1 MNDHVNLDALWR
13 TCSAGKAG
21 AEPAPSTPRK
31 SPAEEGV
38 ITAEFAVALPAV
50 TVVLALCL
58 GAASTGVAQLKV
70 EESART
76 AARAAARGDSEAQIR
91 SAVNRIDPAQSV
103 QISVSPDS
111 AVDAGEGRARQV
123 YVRVSRPAPGVIGSA
138 TGWVLRADAHARI
151 EGGGGT
157 QENTDSEESADSEE
171 STGNDGE

>member
-1 MNDHVNLDALWR
+1 MNAHVNLGAWR
-13 TCSAGKAG
+13 CARPAGKTG
-21 AEPAPSTPRK
+21 AESVPATPHK

-76 AARAAARGDSEAQIR
+76 AARAAARGDSEVQIR
-91 SAVNRIDPAQSV
+91 SAVSRIDPAQSV
-103 QISVSPDS
+103 QISVSPDDV
-111 AVDAGEGRARQV
+111 AAAEVGRARQV
-123 YVRVSRPAPGVIGSA
+123 HVRVSRPAPGVIGSA

-151 EGGGGT
+151 EGGA
-157 QENTDSEESADSEE
+157 ENDAENGAGHESE
-171 STGNDGE
+171 

>member
-1 MNDHVNLDALWR
+1 MNAHVNLGALWR

-21 AEPAPSTPRK
+21 AKSALSTPHK

-91 SAVNRIDPAQSV
+91 SAVSRIDPAQSV
-103 QISVSPDS
+103 QISVSPDDV
-111 AVDAGEGRARQV
+111 AAAEAGDGRARQV
-123 YVRVSRPAPGVIGSA
+123 HVRVSRPAPGVIGSA
-138 TGWVLRADAHARI
+138 TGWVLRADAHARV
-151 EGGGGT
+151 EGGG
-157 QENTDSEESADSEE
+157 ENDAENGAVHENE
-171 STGNDGE
+171 

>member
-1 MNDHVNLDALWR
+1 MNAHVNLGALR
-13 TCSAGKAG
+13 CARLAGKVG

-31 SPAEEGV
+31 SPAEEGM

-91 SAVNRIDPAQSV
+91 SAVSRIDPAQSV

-111 AVDAGEGRARQV
+111 TVDAGEGHARQV
-123 YVRVSRPAPGVIGSA
+123 HVRVSRPAPGVIGSA
-138 TGWVLRADAHARI
+138 TGWVLRADAHARV
-151 EGGGGT
+151 EGDAGT
-157 QENTDSEESADSEE
+157 QAGADSEESAD
-171 STGNDGE
+171 NDGE

>member
-1 MNDHVNLDALWR
+1 MNAHVNLGALR
-13 TCSAGKAG
+13 CTCPAGKVG
-21 AEPAPSTPRK
+21 AEPAPSTPHK

-91 SAVNRIDPAQSV
+91 SAVSRIDPAQSV
-103 QISVSPDS
+103 QISVSPDA
-111 AVDAGEGRARQV
+111 AVTEAGRAREV
-123 YVRVSRPAPGVIGSA
+123 HVRVSRPAPGVIGSA
-138 TGWVLRADAHARI
+138 TGWVLRADAHARV
-151 EGGGGT
+151 EGGG
-157 QENTDSEESADSEE
+157 ENDAENGAGHESE
-171 STGNDGE
+171 

>member
-1 MNDHVNLDALWR
+1 MNAHVNLGAWR
-13 TCSAGKAG
+13 CARSAGKTGTESAL
-21 AEPAPSTPRK
+21 STPHK

-50 TVVLALCL
+50 MVVLALCL

-91 SAVNRIDPAQSV
+91 SAVSRIDPAQSV

-111 AVDAGEGRARQV
+111 AADAGEGRARQV
-123 YVRVSRPAPGVIGSA
+123 HVRVSRPAPGVIGSA

-151 EGGGGT
+151 EGDAGT
-157 QENTDSEESADSEE
+157 QAGADSEE

>member
-1 MNDHVNLDALWR
+1 MNAHVNLGAWR
-13 TCSAGKAG
+13 CARSAGKTG
-21 AEPAPSTPRK
+21 SEPAPSIPRK

-58 GAASTGVAQLKV
+58 GAASTGVVQLKV

-91 SAVNRIDPAQSV
+91 SAVSRIDPAQSV

-111 AVDAGEGRARQV
+111 AVDAGEGRAWQV
-123 YVRVSRPAPGVIGSA
+123 HVRVSRPAPGVIGSA
-138 TGWVLRADAHARI
+138 TGWVLRADAHARV
-151 EGGGGT
+151 ECSGGT
-157 QENTDSEESADSEE
+157 QESADSEE

>member
-1 MNDHVNLDALWR
+1 MNAHVSLGAWR
-13 TCSAGKAG
+13 CARPAGKTG
-21 AEPAPSTPRK
+21 AEPVPDAPHEDA
-31 SPAEEGV
+31 AEEGV

-91 SAVNRIDPAQSV
+91 SAVSRIDPAQSV

-123 YVRVSRPAPGVIGSA
+123 HVRVSRPAPGVIGSA
-138 TGWVLRADAHARI
+138 TGWVLRADAHARV
-151 EGGGGT
+151 EAGAGSQESTDT
-157 QENTDSEESADSEE
+157 QESTDSEESA
-171 STGNDGE
+171 GNEGE

>member
-1 MNDHVNLDALWR
+1 MNAHMNLGVCRCAR
-13 TCSAGKAG
+13 PAGKTG
-21 AEPAPSTPRK
+21 AEPVPATPHK
-31 SPAEEGV
+31 DAAEEGV

-91 SAVNRIDPAQSV
+91 SAVSRVDPAQSV
-103 QISVSPDS
+103 QISVSSDS

-123 YVRVSRPAPGVIGSA
+123 HVRVSRPAPGVVGSA
-138 TGWVLRADAHARI
+138 TGWVLRADAHARV
-151 EGGGGT
+151 ESSG
-157 QENTDSEESADSEE
+157 ENDAENGAGHENE
-171 STGNDGE
+171 

>member
-1 MNDHVNLDALWR
+1 MNAHVNLGTLWR
-13 TCSAGKAG
+13 TCSAGEAG
-21 AEPAPSTPRK
+21 AKPALSTPHK

-91 SAVNRIDPAQSV
+91 SAVSRIDPAQSV
-103 QISVSPDS
+103 QISVSPDDV
-111 AVDAGEGRARQV
+111 AAAEAGEGRARQV
-123 YVRVSRPAPGVIGSA
+123 HVRVSRPAPGVIGSA
-138 TGWVLRADAHARI
+138 TGWVLRADAHARV
-151 EGGGGT
+151 EGGGG
-157 QENTDSEESADSEE
+157 SEESA
-171 STGNDGE
+171 GNDGE

>member
-1 MNDHVNLDALWR
+1 MNAHVILGAWWR
-13 TCSAGKAG
+13 VR
-21 AEPAPSTPRK
+21 PADKTGTESVPSTPHEDA
-31 SPAEEGV
+31 AEEGV

-50 TVVLALCL
+50 TVFLALCL

-91 SAVNRIDPAQSV
+91 SAVSRIDPAQSV

-123 YVRVSRPAPGVIGSA
+123 HVRVSRPAPGVIGSA
-138 TGWVLRADAHARI
+138 TGWVLRADAHARV
-151 EGGGGT
+151 EGGAGSQEDTGT
-157 QENTDSEESADSEE
+157 QESADSEE
-171 STGNDGE
+171 STGNEGE

>member
-1 MNDHVNLDALWR
+1 MNAQVNLGALWR
-13 TCSAGKAG
+13 TRPAGKTS
-21 AEPAPSTPRK
+21 AEPAPSTPHK

-91 SAVNRIDPAQSV
+91 SAVSRIDPAQSV
-103 QISVSPDS
+103 QISVSPDGV
-111 AVDAGEGRARQV
+111 AADAGRAREV
-123 YVRVSRPAPGVIGSA
+123 DVRVSRPAPGVIGSA
-138 TGWVLRADAHARI
+138 TGWVLRADAHARV
-151 EGGGGT
+151 EGGG
-157 QENTDSEESADSEE
+157 ENDAENGAGHENE
-171 STGNDGE
+171 

>member
-1 MNDHVNLDALWR
+1 MNAHVNLGSLWH
-13 TCSAGKAG
+13 TCPAGKVG
-21 AEPAPSTPRK
+21 AEPAPSTPHK

-91 SAVNRIDPAQSV
+91 SAVSRIDPAQSV
-103 QISVSPDS
+103 QISVSPDDA
-111 AVDAGEGRARQV
+111 AVTEAGEGRARQV
-123 YVRVSRPAPGVIGSA
+123 HVRVSRPVPGVIGSA
-138 TGWVLRADAHARI
+138 TGWVLRADAHARV
-151 EGGGGT
+151 EGGG
-157 QENTDSEESADSEE
+157 ENDAENGAGHE
-171 STGNDGE
+171 GE

>member
-1 MNDHVNLDALWR
+1 MNAHVNLGALWR
-13 TCSAGKAG
+13 TRPAGKVG
-21 AEPAPSTPRK
+21 AELAPSTPRK

-91 SAVNRIDPAQSV
+91 SAVSRIDPAQSV
-103 QISVSPDS
+103 QISVSPD
-111 AVDAGEGRARQV
+111 AVVTEAGRAREMH
-123 YVRVSRPAPGVIGSA
+123 VRVSRPAPGVIGSA
-138 TGWVLRADAHARI
+138 TGWVLRADAHARV
-151 EGGGGT
+151 EGGG
-157 QENTDSEESADSEE
+157 ENDAENGAGHE
-171 STGNDGE
+171 GE

>member
-1 MNDHVNLDALWR
+1 MNTHVNLGALRR
-13 TCSAGKAG
+13 TCSTGKTG
-21 AEPAPSTPRK
+21 AEPALSTPHK

-91 SAVNRIDPAQSV
+91 SAVSRIDPAQSV
-103 QISVSPDS
+103 QISVSPDDA
-111 AVDAGEGRARQV
+111 AVTEAGEGYARQV
-123 YVRVSRPAPGVIGSA
+123 HVRVSRRAPGVIGSA
-138 TGWVLRADAHARI
+138 TGWVLRADAHARV
-151 EGGGGT
+151 EGNGGT
-157 QENTDSEESADSEE
+157 QESSDSEE

>member
-1 MNDHVNLDALWR
+1 MNAHVNLGAWWR
-13 TCSAGKAG
+13 ARFAEKIG
-21 AEPAPSTPRK
+21 AEPAPSTPHDNK
-31 SPAEEGV
+31 AEDGV

-58 GAASTGVAQLKV
+58 GAASTGVEQLKV

-91 SAVNRIDPAQSV
+91 SAVSRIDPAQSV

-123 YVRVSRPAPGVIGSA
+123 HVRVSRPAPGVIGSA
-138 TGWVLRADAHARI
+138 TGWVLRADAHARV
-151 EGGGGT
+151 EAGGGT
-157 QENTDSEESADSEE
+157 QESADSEE

>member
-1 MNDHVNLDALWR
+1 MNAHVNLGAWWR
-13 TCSAGKAG
+13 VR
-21 AEPAPSTPRK
+21 PADKTGTESVPSTPHEDA
-31 SPAEEGV
+31 AEEGV

-50 TVVLALCL
+50 TVFLALCL

-91 SAVNRIDPAQSV
+91 SAVSRIDPAQSV

-123 YVRVSRPAPGVIGSA
+123 HVRVSRPAPGVIGSA
-138 TGWVLRADAHARI
+138 TGWVLRADAHARV
-151 EGGGGT
+151 EGGAGSQEDTGT
-157 QENTDSEESADSEE
+157 QESADSEE
-171 STGNDGE
+171 STGSDGE

>member
-1 MNDHVNLDALWR
+1 MNAHMNLGALRR
-13 TCSAGKAG
+13 THPAEKVG
-21 AEPAPSTPRK
+21 AEPAPSTPHK

-91 SAVNRIDPAQSV
+91 SAVSRIDPAQSV
-103 QISVSPDS
+103 QISVSPDDV
-111 AVDAGEGRARQV
+111 AVTEEGRTRQV
-123 YVRVSRPAPGVIGSA
+123 HVRVSRPAPGVIGSA
-138 TGWVLRADAHARI
+138 TGWVLRADAHARV
-151 EGGGGT
+151 EGGG
-157 QENTDSEESADSEE
+157 ENGAGHE
-171 STGNDGE
+171 GE

>member
-1 MNDHVNLDALWR
+1 MNARMNLGALR
-13 TCSAGKAG
+13 RARPAEKAG
-21 AEPAPSTPRK
+21 EEPALSTPHK
-31 SPAEEGV
+31 SSAEEGV

-91 SAVNRIDPAQSV
+91 SAVSRIDPAQSV

-123 YVRVSRPAPGVIGSA
+123 HVRVSRPAPGVIGST
-138 TGWVLRADAHARI
+138 TGWVLRADAHARV
-151 EGGGGT
+151 EGGAGSQEGT
-157 QENTDSEESADSEE
+157 GAQESADSEE
-171 STGNDGE
+171 SIGNDGE

>member
-1 MNDHVNLDALWR
+1 MNAHVNLGVCRCARLADK
-13 TCSAGKAG
+13 TES
-21 AEPAPSTPRK
+21 EPAPSTPRK

-103 QISVSPDS
+103 QISVSPDG
-111 AVDAGEGRARQV
+111 AVEAGEGRTRQV
-123 YVRVSRPAPGVIGSA
+123 HVRVSRPAPGVIGSA
-138 TGWVLRADAHARI
+138 TGWVLRADAHARV
-151 EGGGGT
+151 EGGAGT
-157 QENTDSEESADSEE
+157 QESADSEE

>member
-1 MNDHVNLDALWR
+1 MNAHVNIGALWR
-13 TCSAGKAG
+13 TCSAEKAG
-21 AEPAPSTPRK
+21 VEPAPSTPHK

-91 SAVNRIDPAQSV
+91 SAVSRIDPAQSV
-103 QISVSPDS
+103 QISVSPDDV
-111 AVDAGEGRARQV
+111 AAAEEGRARQV
-123 YVRVSRPAPGVIGSA
+123 HVRVSRPAPGVIGSA
-138 TGWVLRADAHARI
+138 TGWVLRADAHARV
-151 EGGGGT
+151 EGG
-157 QENTDSEESADSEE
+157 SEESA
-171 STGNDGE
+171 GNDGE

>member
-1 MNDHVNLDALWR
+1 MNAHVNLGAWWR
-13 TCSAGKAG
+13 TRSPGKTG
-21 AEPAPSTPRK
+21 ADSAPSTPHK

-91 SAVNRIDPAQSV
+91 SAVSRIDPAQSV
-103 QISVSPDS
+103 QISVSPDG
-111 AVDAGEGRARQV
+111 AVDVGEGRARQV
-123 YVRVSRPAPGVIGSA
+123 QVRVSRSAPGVIGSA
-138 TGWVLRADAHARI
+138 TGWVLWADAHARV

-157 QENTDSEESADSEE
+157 QESADSEE

>member
-1 MNDHVNLDALWR
+1 MNAHVNLGALR
-13 TCSAGKAG
+13 CARLAGKVG
-21 AEPAPSTPRK
+21 AEPAPSTPHK

-91 SAVNRIDPAQSV
+91 SAVSRIDPVQSV
-103 QISVSPDS
+103 QISVSPDDA
-111 AVDAGEGRARQV
+111 AVTEAGRAREV
-123 YVRVSRPAPGVIGSA
+123 HVRVSRLAPGVIGSA
-138 TGWVLRADAHARI
+138 TGWVLRADAHARV
-151 EGGGGT
+151 EGNGGT
-157 QENTDSEESADSEE
+157 QESSDSEE
-171 STGNDGE
+171 STGNEGE

>member
-1 MNDHVNLDALWR
+1 MNAHVNLGTLRR
-13 TCSAGKAG
+13 TCSAGEVG
-21 AEPAPSTPRK
+21 AEPASSTPHK

-91 SAVNRIDPAQSV
+91 SAVSRIDPAQSV
-103 QISVSPDS
+103 QISVSPDDA
-111 AVDAGEGRARQV
+111 AVTEEGRARQV
-123 YVRVSRPAPGVIGSA
+123 HVRVSRPAPGAIGSA
-138 TGWVLRADAHARI
+138 TGWVLRADAHARV
-151 EGGGGT
+151 ESGT
-157 QENTDSEESADSEE
+157 DSEE
-171 STGNDGE
+171 STGEESLGNDGE

>member
-1 MNDHVNLDALWR
+1 MNAHVYLGAWR
-13 TCSAGKAG
+13 CARPAGKTG
-21 AEPAPSTPRK
+21 TEPAPSTPYK

-38 ITAEFAVALPAV
+38 ITAEFAVALPTV

-76 AARAAARGDSEAQIR
+76 AARAAARGDSETQIR
-91 SAVNRIDPAQSV
+91 SAVSRIDPAQSV

-123 YVRVSRPAPGVIGSA
+123 HVRVSRPAPGVIGSA
-138 TGWVLRADAHARI
+138 TGWVLRADAHARV

-157 QENTDSEESADSEE
+157 QESADSEE

>member
-1 MNDHVNLDALWR
+1 MNAHVNLGAWWR
-13 TCSAGKAG
+13 VR
-21 AEPAPSTPRK
+21 PADKTGTESVPSTPHEDA
-31 SPAEEGV
+31 AEEGV

-50 TVVLALCL
+50 TVFLALCL

-91 SAVNRIDPAQSV
+91 SAVSRIDPAQSV

-123 YVRVSRPAPGVIGSA
+123 HVRVSRPAPGVIGSA
-138 TGWVLRADAHARI
+138 TGWVLRADAHARV
-151 EGGGGT
+151 EGNGGT
-157 QENTDSEESADSEE
+157 QESSDSEESAGS
-171 STGNDGE
+171 DGE

>member
-1 MNDHVNLDALWR
+1 MNAHVNLGALR
-13 TCSAGKAG
+13 CTRLAGKVG
-21 AEPAPSTPRK
+21 AEPAPSTPHK

-76 AARAAARGDSEAQIR
+76 AARAAARGDSEVQIR
-91 SAVNRIDPAQSV
+91 SAVSRIDPAQSV
-103 QISVSPDS
+103 QISVSSDS

-123 YVRVSRPAPGVIGSA
+123 HVRVSRPAPGVVGSA
-138 TGWVLRADAHARI
+138 TGWVLRADAHARV
-151 EGGGGT
+151 ESSG
-157 QENTDSEESADSEE
+157 ENDAENGAGHENE
-171 STGNDGE
+171 

>member
-1 MNDHVNLDALWR
+1 MNAHVILGVWARALP
-13 TCSAGKAG
+13 AGKVG
-21 AEPAPSTPRK
+21 AEPAPSTPHK

-91 SAVNRIDPAQSV
+91 SAVSRIDPAQSV
-103 QISVSPDS
+103 QISVSPDDV
-111 AVDAGEGRARQV
+111 AAAEAGDGRARQV
-123 YVRVSRPAPGVIGSA
+123 HVRVSRPAPGVIGSA

-151 EGGGGT
+151 EGGTG
-157 QENTDSEESADSEE
+157 SEESA
-171 STGNDGE
+171 GNDGE

>member
-1 MNDHVNLDALWR
+1 MNAHVNLGAWARALP
-13 TCSAGKAG
+13 AGKAG
-21 AEPAPSTPRK
+21 VGPAPSTPHK
-31 SPAEEGV
+31 NPAEEGV

-91 SAVNRIDPAQSV
+91 SAVSRIDPVQSV
-103 QISVSPDS
+103 QISVSPDDV
-111 AVDAGEGRARQV
+111 AAAEAGRARQV
-123 YVRVSRPAPGVIGSA
+123 HVRVSRPAPGVIGSA

-151 EGGGGT
+151 EGGTG
-157 QENTDSEESADSEE
+157 SEESP
-171 STGNDGE
+171 GNDGE

>member
-1 MNDHVNLDALWR
+1 MNAHVNLGAWARALP
-13 TCSAGKAG
+13 AGKAG
-21 AEPAPSTPRK
+21 AKPALSTPHK

-91 SAVNRIDPAQSV
+91 SAVSRIDPAQSV
-103 QISVSPDS
+103 QISVSPNDA
-111 AVDAGEGRARQV
+111 AVTEAGEGRARQV
-123 YVRVSRPAPGVIGSA
+123 HVRVSRPAPGVIGSA
-138 TGWVLRADAHARI
+138 TGWVLRADAHARV
-151 EGGGGT
+151 EGGG
-157 QENTDSEESADSEE
+157 ENDTENGAGHE
-171 STGNDGE
+171 GE

>member
-1 MNDHVNLDALWR
+1 MNAHVNLGSLWN
-13 TCSAGKAG
+13 TCPAGKVG
-21 AEPAPSTPRK
+21 AEPAPSTPHT

-91 SAVNRIDPAQSV
+91 SAVSRIDPAQSV
-103 QISVSPDS
+103 QISVSPDDV
-111 AVDAGEGRARQV
+111 AVTEAGRAREV
-123 YVRVSRPAPGVIGSA
+123 HVRVSRPAPGVIGSA
-138 TGWVLRADAHARI
+138 TGWVLRADAHARV

-157 QENTDSEESADSEE
+157 QESSDSEESIGS
-171 STGNDGE
+171 DGE

>member
-1 MNDHVNLDALWR
+1 MNAHVNLGAWARALP
-13 TCSAGKAG
+13 AGKAG
-21 AEPAPSTPRK
+21 VEPAPSTPHK

-91 SAVNRIDPAQSV
+91 SAVSRIDPAQSV
-103 QISVSPDS
+103 QISVSPN
-111 AVDAGEGRARQV
+111 DATAAEVGEGRARQV
-123 YVRVSRPAPGVIGSA
+123 HVRVSRPAPGVIGSA
-138 TGWVLRADAHARI
+138 TGWVLRADAHARV
-151 EGGGGT
+151 EGGAG
-157 QENTDSEESADSEE
+157 SEESTREE